1 MQETPTLSIHVYKS
15 VMQWDTRKFESS
27 ENDVGVDQFGL
38 WQGPV
43 IDAGLQERIV
53 GRRVYGNSLGIHEI
67 QSLQSLSEAALIT

>member
-15 VMQWDTRKFESS
+15 VMQWNTRKFESS

-43 IDAGLQERIV
+43 IDAVRDNRRQKSLWKLV
-53 GRRVYGNSLGIHEI
+53 GDP
-67 QSLQSLSEAALIT
+67 